1 MERAARLEL
10 ATAERGRLMG
20 LLRDYLPLAAIAFFL
35 LVVAPAVLPE
45 FRLNLLAKFL
55 TFAIIAVGLD
65 LLWGYGGM
73 LSLGQAAFFGLG
85 GYAMAMYLKL
95 VAAGDRIPDFMNW
108 SGLETLPWFWAP
120 FRHAWFALPM
130 TVLGPGLLAFLFGY
144 LVFRSRVTGVYFSLI
159 TQALAL
165 ILSVFFVGQQAY
177 TGGTNGLTNYT
188 TIFGHYVAA
197 PETQRALYFVTVI
210 ALGAVYLISR
220 WITRSPFGRLLVA
233 IRDDENR
240 VRFSG
245 YNGVLLKAI
254 AFGIAGGMAGLAGA
268 LFVPQVGIISPA
280 NLGVVPSIEMVIWV
294 AVGGRGTLAG
304 AVLGAVLVGAAKTNL
319 SEAFPEFWTYFLG
332 ALFIGS
338 VLLFPLGIV
347 GFLRQAPARLRRATT
362 RLRAP
367 RAAASPPRRDDTPS
381 LRPRRDEASAS
392 VVAHGE

>member
-1 MERAARLEL
+1 MARAISPAGRPRLG
-10 ATAERGRLMG
+10 AV
-20 LLRDYLPLAAIAFFL
+20 LRDYLPIGVAAVLL
-35 LVVAPAVLPE
+35 LVVAPALLSD

-65 LLWGYGGM
+65 LLWGYTGM
-73 LSLGQAAFFGLG
+73 LSLGQGVFFGLG

-95 VAAGDRIPDFMNW
+95 IAAEDGIPDFMTW
-108 SGLETLPWFWAP
+108 SGLERLPWFWAP

-130 TVLGPGLLAFLFGY
+130 AVLGPALLAFLLGY

-210 ALGAVYLISR
+210 ALGVVYLASR
-220 WITRSPFGRLLVA
+220 GITRSRFGRLLVA
-233 IRDDENR
+233 VRDDENR

-245 YNGVLLKAI
+245 YNVVLIKALVF
-254 AFGIAGGMAGLAGA
+254 AIAGGMAGLAGA

-280 NLGVVPSIEMVIWV
+280 NLGVVPSIEMVVWV
-294 AVGGRGTLAG
+294 AVGGRGTLVG
-304 AVLGAVLVGAAKTNL
+304 AVLGAVLVGAARSNL
-319 SEAFPEFWTYFLG
+319 SEAFPEVWQILLG
-332 ALFIGS
+332 ALFIGT
-338 VLLFPLGIV
+338 VVFFPLGLV
-347 GFLRQAPARLRRATT
+347 GTLRGWPARMAARTARLRAARARSAAPARAETDARA
-362 RLRAP
+362 
-367 RAAASPPRRDDTPS
+367 
-381 LRPRRDEASAS
+381 
-392 VVAHGE
+392 VAHGE